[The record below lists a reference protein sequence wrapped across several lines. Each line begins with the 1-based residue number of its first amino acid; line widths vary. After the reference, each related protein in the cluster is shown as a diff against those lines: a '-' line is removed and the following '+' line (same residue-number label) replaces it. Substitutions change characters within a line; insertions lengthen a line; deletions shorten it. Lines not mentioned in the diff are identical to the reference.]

1 MPVVVQA
8 APWQRVAPGTG
19 TTRGLVG
26 ISVDAG
32 VSTVS
37 QIARQSGAVVRGRCT
52 VASVT
57 TARGPRKVYACTLS
71 VGQGTWRISTQ
82 ALKNGVVIARTV
94 KTKQVTCRTPTC
106 SVTTPSAVTG

>member
-1 MPVVVQA
+1 MLP
-8 APWQRVAPGTG
+8 
-19 TTRGLVG
+19 
-26 ISVDAG
+26 AG
-32 VSTVS
+32 ASTVS